1 MKKNVILL
9 LVVCVC
15 SAIFGYILGKKKSST
30 NTGIDVG
37 EEKASDETD
46 TIEVTFTEVTEEIED
61 SSGDNSEDEYVDF
74 DEDIREILDRYQ
86 NNENKKPYII
96 DEYVE
101 EYEYWETKVVYDKSK
116 GRAICEDGDEIVN
129 INGTLGL
136 RNLRELSK
144 VENGEEIRI
153 MNELDECIYVVHAGD
168 ISEYL
173 DEE

>member
-1 MKKNVILL
+1 MKKN
-9 LVVCVC
+9 LVVLLIGFILGL
-15 SAIFGYILGKKKSST
+15 IFGFFVKPANVESNIGEKKTSDKDNFVEVS
-30 NTGIDVG
+30 
-37 EEKASDETD
+37 EEDYVQAEANFVEVSDETVKED
-46 TIEVTFTEVTEEIED
+46 SDDFNEEIRQIFETY
-61 SSGDNSEDEYVDF
+61 SYTG
-74 DEDIREILDRYQ
+74 
-86 NNENKKPYII
+86 NKKPYII
-96 DEYVE
+96 DEYVDD
-101 EYEYWETKVVYDKSK
+101 YWETKVVYDKSK